1 MEVKKTEKIITLTE
15 KEKEKLNEAYLILD
29 ELCMNLIR
37 NDIQVITGIMSTE
50 QLYVINHQL
59 LTLTTF
65 SNCLKFI

>member
-1 MEVKKTEKIITLTE
+1 MEVKKTEKIITLTK

-29 ELCMNLIR
+29 ELCMNLIG

-59 LTLTTF
+59 LTLITF